1 MTTTRADSIDNL
13 RATISRFVC
22 ERHWESF
29 QTPKNLAMAMIVE
42 AAELVEEFQ
51 WLTEDQ
57 SLKLDDEK
65 RQAVS
70 DELADVLIYLIHL
83 ADSLEID
90 LLQAAHRKARR
101 NTGKYPVETPSL
113 DR

>member
-1 MTTTRADSIDNL
+1 MTATKDDTIDNL
-13 RATISRFVC
+13 RKAISHFVA
-22 ERHWESF
+22 ERHWEPF

-51 WLTEDQ
+51 WLTEEESQ
-57 SLKLDDEK
+57 KLDGQK

-90 LLQAAHRKARR
+90 LLQAAHEKTER
-101 NTGKYPVETPSL
+101 NREKYPTTTPSL
-113 DR
+113 DL